1 MGRPKPVFMK
11 KSIALF
17 GAVTGLFLLFG
28 CGTSKPT
35 ESALIGKW
43 QSVFGGV
50 TCYFLPN
57 QSYLYSQPS
66 PPLTI
71 RGRYEVSSQNL
82 LILIPEDKGRRAMQF
97 VPKGDV
103 LNEIQSDGSI
113 DTFKRAPW

>member
-1 MGRPKPVFMK
+1 MMK
-11 KSIALF
+11 SKLAFLLIAL
-17 GAVTGLFLLFG
+17 TTSFLLVG
-28 CGTSKPT
+28 CCTSKPT
-35 ESALIGKW
+35 ESALIGRW

-71 RGRYEVSSQNL
+71 RGRYEVGSRNL
-82 LILIPEDKGRRAMQF
+82 LILIPEDKGRRPMQF
-97 VPKGDV
+97 VLSGDV

-113 DTFKRAPW
+113 DTFKRVKR